1 MGIDPDYFVE
11 VPPDPTDDELDE
23 ILDAL
28 TSGRDEEEDLVTG
41 FKDE

>member
-28 TSGRDEEEDLVTG
+28 RRLTGRRDEEESSQ
-41 FKDE
+41 